1 MSLQILGLGCSA
13 PALSV
18 SNDDLSRIM
27 DTSDEW
33 IRSRTGIGSRYLSR
47 GESLTDLSAAAA
59 RVALERAGVG
69 PEELDY
75 ILCTT
80 VQGDYITPS
89 LACLVQRELGC
100 TCPAYDINAACTG
113 FLYGLDAA
121 DAYFR
126 AGKAF
131 KILLVSAEMMSR
143 HLDWS
148 DRSTC
153 VLFGDG
159 AGAAVLGKGENL
171 RAIALTA
178 RGAAEP
184 LSIPA
189 QPNKNPYY
197 PQAVDNKPVLAMQG
211 GEVFKFAVTQM
222 TADCRNVMEQAGLV
236 AADFAK
242 FVPHQANARIIH
254 AAMKNL
260 GFTQAQTAMNIER
273 YGNTSSATVP
283 ILLSEL
289 MEAGEIKRGDLLLL
303 AAMGGGLTS
312 GACVIEL

>member
-1 MSLQILGLGCSA
+1 MSLRILGLGHSA

-18 SNDDLSRIM
+18 GNDDLAKIV

-33 IRSRTGIGSRYLSR
+33 IRTRTGIGSRHISR

-59 RVALERAGVG
+59 RMALARAGVK

-75 ILCTT
+75 IICTT
-80 VQGDYITPS
+80 VQGDYLTPS
-89 LACLVQRELGC
+89 LACLVQRELGAL
-100 TCPAYDINAACTG
+100 CPAYDINAACTG

-121 DAYFR
+121 DGYFR
-126 AGKAF
+126 AGKAE
-131 KILLVSAEMMSR
+131 KILLVSAEMMSK
-143 HLDWS
+143 HVDWS
-148 DRSTC
+148 DRATC

-159 AGAAVLGKGENL
+159 AGCAVLGRGEGL
-171 RAIALTA
+171 RAITLTA
-178 RGAAEP
+178 RGMAEP
-184 LSIPA
+184 LNIPG
-189 QPNKNPYY
+189 PVNRNPYA
-197 PQAVDNKPVLAMQG
+197 PKGETPAPVVFMQG
-211 GEVFKFAVTQM
+211 SEVFKFAVSQM
-222 TADCRNVMEQAGLV
+222 TADCRKAMDLAGLT

-254 AAMKNL
+254 AARKAL
-260 GFTQAQTAMNIER
+260 GFTDAQTAMNIER

-289 MEAGEIKRGDLLLL
+289 AEAGAIKRGDLLLL

-312 GACVIEL
+312 GACVINY

>member
-1 MSLQILGLGCSA
+1 MSLRILALGHSA
-13 PALSV
+13 PALAV
-18 SNDDLSRIM
+18 SNNDLAEIM

-33 IRSRTGIGSRYLSR
+33 IRSRTGIGSRHLSR

-59 RVALERAGVG
+59 RVALERAGVKAQ
-69 PEELDY
+69 ELDY

-80 VQGDYITPS
+80 VQGDYVTPS
-89 LACLVQRELGC
+89 LACLVQRELDC
-100 TCPAYDINAACTG
+100 SCPAYDINAACTG

-121 DAYFR
+121 DAYFSS
-126 AGKAF
+126 GKAE
-131 KILLVSAEMMSR
+131 KILLISAEMMSR

-148 DRSTC
+148 DRATC

-159 AGAAVLGKGENL
+159 AGAAVLERGKNL
-171 RAIALTA
+171 RSITLTA
-178 RGAAEP
+178 KGAVDP
-184 LSIPA
+184 LNIPA
-189 QPNKNPYY
+189 GANKNPYY
-197 PQAVDNKPVLAMQG
+197 PRTVENPPVLAMQG
-211 GEVFKFAVTQM
+211 GEVFKFAVTQI
-222 TADCRNVMEQAGLV
+222 TADCKKVMDQAGLT

-242 FVPHQANARIIH
+242 FIPHQANARIIH

-260 GFTQAQTAMNIER
+260 GFSEEQTAINIER

>member
-1 MSLQILGLGCSA
+1 MSLRILGLGHSA

-18 SNDDLSRIM
+18 SNDDLAQRM
-27 DTSDEW
+27 DTSDAW
-33 IRSRTGIGSRYLSR
+33 IRSRTGIGSRHLSR

-59 RVALERAGVG
+59 RMALERAEVK

-126 AGKAF
+126 AGKAQR
-131 KILLVSAEMMSR
+131 ILLVSAEMMSR

-148 DRSTC
+148 DRATC

-171 RAIALTA
+171 LSIALTA
-178 RGAAEP
+178 KGAAEP
-184 LSIPA
+184 LNIPA
-189 QPNKNPYY
+189 GSNKNPYY
-197 PQAVDNKPVLAMQG
+197 PQTVETPPVLAMQG

-222 TADCRNVMEQAGLV
+222 TADCRKVMEQAGLT
-236 AADFAK
+236 AADFSK

-260 GFTQAQTAMNIER
+260 GFTEEQTAMNIER

-289 MEAGEIKRGDLLLL
+289 MEAGQIKRGDLLLL

-312 GACVIEL
+312 GACVIKL